1 MAKAIFHRLFNATDT
16 KIGVSIRVQPS
27 EKPQSFPQW
36 VITKA
41 IEAGAA
47 TPYTKPRQVP
57 VKEEN

>member
-1 MAKAIFHRLFNATDT
+1 MAKAIFHRMFDATDT
-16 KIGVSIRVQPS
+16 TKGVSIRVQPS

-41 IEAGAA
+41 IEAKAA

-57 VKEEN
+57 VNKED

>member
-16 KIGVSIRVQPS
+16 TIGVSIRVQPS

-41 IEAGAA
+41 VEAGAA

-57 VKEEN
+57 DTGEN